1 MKWFMDFLSRFSV
14 ARSVVGGFFLL
25 ILIGS
30 FFIYVFEKGS
40 LSYVDSFYL
49 SASSVCVTG
58 LTPIPLSELEFMTQ
72 VVILILIQLGG
83 LGIITFTVVIGILI
97 LKGLSRN
104 TKFHQFIKDAI
115 DSTEEAKPNQIIEY
129 SEAKSSDGNVDLDSV
144 SSEQSDTS
152 HQISTS
158 IDSQQAS
165 AILESQSS
173 KEKDEPTVL
182 RVLFSIINISFTIE
196 AIGTYLIYISFPG
209 DIPENVDRFFLS
221 LFTSI
226 SAFNNAGFS
235 ILDDLSIIA
244 YYPTALYIISGLVIL
259 GGIGFPVIIYVEKIL
274 LQSLHRIMFHLEASL
289 ETYYVRKIMDHP
301 EREDLPRFYP
311 LIIKMSHSLDE
322 NITEYDSHL
331 LGSSN
336 KIQWKVL
343 FYGTIGLIAL
353 GTIFVLL
360 QESSNPH
367 TLYGMEPAVKFANAF
382 FISVCS
388 RTAGFNSI
396 DLSGVNDPTIV
407 MIIVLMFIGG
417 GPQGTA
423 GGVKITTVV
432 ILLAYL
438 KNVINPAKTV
448 RLFGEIV
455 SKKSIAISIRVYFL
469 ATTII
474 AMIFLL
480 LTLMNQNEHILHV
493 IFFELISAFSTVG
506 FSLGLT
512 PTLGDVEKLFYCL
525 VMFVGRIGIFTIL
538 IAATGHTGVP
548 RMGDDDGVKIQVG

>member
-1 MKWFMDFLSRFSV
+1 MKWFMEFLSRFSV

-25 ILIGS
+25 ILVGS
-30 FFIYVFEKGS
+30 FFIYGFEKGA

-58 LTPIPLSELEFMTQ
+58 LTPVPLSELNFLTQ
-72 VVILILIQLGG
+72 LTIMILIQLGG

-115 DSTEEAKPNQIIEY
+115 DSTEESGASINSEEENNSSIETE
-129 SEAKSSDGNVDLDSV
+129 SLGKDEDSIAGKQNSST
-144 SSEQSDTS
+144 DT
-152 HQISTS
+152 I
-158 IDSQQAS
+158 
-165 AILESQSS
+165 S

-182 RVLFSIINISFTIE
+182 RVLFSIINISFSIE
-196 AIGTYLIYISFPG
+196 AIGTYLIYVNFPEN
-209 DIPENVDRFFLS
+209 IPENVDRFFLS

-244 YYPTALYIISGLVIL
+244 YYPSSLYIISGLVIL

-274 LQSLHRIMFHLEASL
+274 LQSLHRIMFYVEANL

-301 EREDLPRFYP
+301 EREELPRFFP
-311 LIIKMSHSLDE
+311 IILKISHSLDE

-343 FYGTIGLIAL
+343 LYGTLGLLTL
-353 GTIFVLL
+353 GTFFVLL

-438 KNVINPAKTV
+438 KNVINPAKSV

-455 SKKSIAISIRVYFL
+455 SKNSIAISIRVYFL

-474 AMIFLL
+474 ALIFLF
-480 LTLMNQNEHILHV
+480 LTLLNQNEHILHV